1 MEKREKMEE
10 KYDVIIIG
18 AGPAGLS
25 AAVYASRAKLKSLLL
40 EKEYV
45 SGGQIITTTE
55 VDNYL
60 GLPGI
65 NGFDMAMKFREHAET
80 AGAEFTEGKVLALKK
95 QGKNW
100 CVQTEEKEYQT
111 QCVIIATGATHR
123 SLGIPGEK
131 RLRGSG
137 VSYCATCDG
146 AFFRGKTVAVIGGGD
161 VAVGDAIFLSRLCSQ
176 VYLIH
181 RRDNFRAAKTLADK
195 VQKLENVKILWN
207 TVPESIEG
215 EEQVASLC
223 LKNLEDNTK
232 TELLLDGVFV
242 AVGMEPNVKG
252 FPEELLQEGTGY
264 IKAGEDGKTVLPG
277 IYAAG
282 DVRTKR
288 VRQIA
293 TAVSDGANVI
303 AAIEEYLNNEEK

>member
-1 MEKREKMEE
+1 MEE
-10 KYDVIIIG
+10 KYDIIIIG

-25 AAVYASRAKLKSLLL
+25 AAVYAKRAKLNALLL

-45 SGGQIITTTE
+45 SGGQIVTTAE

-65 NGFDMAMKFREHAET
+65 NGFDMAMKFREHAVSM
-80 AGAEFTEGKVLALKK
+80 GAEFAEGRVLALK
-95 QGKNW
+95 QSGGDW
-100 CVQTEEKEYQT
+100 LVQTEEKEYPAK
-111 QCVIIATGATHR
+111 CVIIATGASHR
-123 SLGIPGEK
+123 VLGIPGEE
-131 RLRGSG
+131 RLKGNG

-146 AFFRGKTVAVIGGGD
+146 AFFRDRTVAVIGGGD
-161 VAVGDAIFLSRLCSQ
+161 VAAGDAVYLARLCKK

-181 RRDNFRAAKTLADK
+181 RRDKLRAAKALADK
-195 VQKLENVKILWN
+195 VMQTENIEILWN

-215 EEQVASLC
+215 GEQVSAIR
-223 LKNLEDNTK
+223 LKSVADGTQ
-232 TELLLDGVFV
+232 TELSVDGVFV

-252 FPEELLQEGTGY
+252 LPEEILDGEQGY
-264 IKAGEDGKTVLPG
+264 IRAGEDGKTALPG
-277 IYAAG
+277 VFAAG
-282 DVRTKR
+282 DVRTKQ

-303 AAIEEYLNNEEK
+303 AAVERYLNGI